1 MTSTATEAFKPPLN
15 IDQFIPHDGDM
26 SLLDEI
32 ITQRENG
39 ITAAVSITES
49 ALFAETEGVPSWV
62 GIEYM
67 GQAIAAYAGLKARNN
82 GEAVK
87 IGFLVSCRRYTP
99 NVSHFPFGARIEIA
113 VDAVTDGNTGLQI
126 FECQI
131 QGPGFDFCANLNV
144 FMPEDVEQFMLEN
157 MR

>member
-1 MTSTATEAFKPPLN
+1 MINTATKALTAPLN
-15 IDQFIPHDGDM
+15 IEQFIPHDGDM

-32 ITQRENG
+32 IAERDNG
-39 ITAAVSITES
+39 ICAAVTIGEHS
-49 ALFAETEGVPSWV
+49 LFADQKGVPSWV

-67 GQAIAAYAGLKARNN
+67 GQAIAAYAGLKARKK

-87 IGFLVSCRRYTP
+87 IGFLVSCRRYIP
-99 NVSHFPFGARIEIA
+99 NLSYFPLGARLEISA
-113 VDAVTDGNTGLQI
+113 DAVTDGDTGLQI

-131 QGPGFDFCANLNV
+131 KGPEFNFCANLNV
-144 FMPEDVEQFMLEN
+144 FMPEDVEQFMQEN